1 MIGLAAGAGGRGAAA
16 APGAHGKEKGTH
28 AFASFFSPFAPPHW
42 GEEMT
47 GIIRF
52 SWLTEQGAPSN
63 SGTAEPE
70 WDGFKVFCIEIF
82 LPDRFLWRIYLKILP
97 EIYQNNQRFSVILEL
112 HF

>member
-1 MIGLAAGAGGRGAAA
+1 
-16 APGAHGKEKGTH
+16 
-28 AFASFFSPFAPPHW
+28 
-42 GEEMT
+42 MT

-52 SWLTEQGAPSN
+52 SWLTEQGAPSS

-112 HF
+112 HFQKNVIQCGLPRKNYLEVPYYVRY